1 VVFNHSKI
9 KMSRRAPNRVC
20 PLPQQFDFWLL
31 RNNTLKQEEGNFL
44 TRIVEAAMMG
54 GGGFLKW

>member
-9 KMSRRAPNRVC
+9 KMSWRAPNRVC

-31 RNNTLKQEEGNFL
+31 RNNALKQKKNTGFPDQ
-44 TRIVEAAMMG
+44 VEDT
-54 GGGFLKW
+54 FWIQEKKRF